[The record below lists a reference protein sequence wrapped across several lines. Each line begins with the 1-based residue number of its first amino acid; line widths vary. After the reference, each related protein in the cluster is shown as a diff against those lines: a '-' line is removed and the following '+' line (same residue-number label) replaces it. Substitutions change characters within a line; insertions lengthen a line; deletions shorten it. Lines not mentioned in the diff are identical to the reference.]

1 MILIA
6 GTDKSGRS
14 HEAAAGTASD
24 LVGMS
29 YWIQVGGS
37 SNTAD
42 YYGRIPG
49 ARYEIVEHDG
59 SHADICGA
67 IRWASTQPLHN
78 GKRNMIVFDDGS
90 ALWDMLSDEV
100 ALVSRKRAERRA
112 QVNGRRSARL
122 DDPYVDEDRDLWVN
136 AKDRWGE
143 VLWLLRQH
151 PGPVVMVARQE
162 VVTAY
167 ANDKPT
173 RQTTRRLKAEK
184 NLSAAVDAVVELHG
198 IDEGY
203 VTGVH
208 TMEYTLEAGRQ
219 YRFAGIDHLLRK
231 MGYENSAATRQS
243 TESRPWAYLNE
254 QRLQQQPVPPAPAQH
269 PGLTGPQAVELI
281 HQALTNKSDPE
292 ACLHDVREYWG
303 KRTLSQVRTTTK
315 LWGEIDADALITR
328 SLEYVKEEASKRKQA
343 EGSGS
348 EQTAPSSAQ
357 SAEPEHQDQARTH
370 QENEE
375 LDPSPKDSDIPVSS
389 EPPEEAEVDPPPPPD
404 PETQDPPP
412 GESPEDTSAAEEP
425 QDVPATPRPAAR
437 KIRKRPNEGRALKAL
452 NAEADVQARI
462 RMMTVGE
469 HLGPISEEGD
479 PTMTV
484 LRDYLQ
490 KHRPAIIA
498 QLDQEGQTELAAY
511 YRDVTVD
518 PQIQQRFASYFAGV
532 PAGQ

>member
-49 ARYEIVEHDG
+49 ARYEIAEHDG
-59 SHADICGA
+59 SHADICDA
-67 IRWASTQPLHN
+67 IRWASAQPPHN
-78 GKRNMIVFDDGS
+78 GKRNMIVFDDSS
-90 ALWDMLSDEV
+90 ALWDMLCDEV

-112 QVNGRRSARL
+112 QANGRRTARL

-167 ANDKPT
+167 ENDKPT
-173 RQTTRRLKAEK
+173 RHTTRRLKAEK

-198 IDEGY
+198 IGEGY

-231 MGYENSAATRQS
+231 MGYEDSAPTRQS

-254 QRLQQQPVPPAPAQH
+254 QRLQQQPAPPAPAQH

-281 HQALTNKSDPE
+281 HQALTNESDPE

-303 KRTLSQVRTTTK
+303 KRTLAQVRTTTK
-315 LWGEIDADALITR
+315 LWGEMDADALITR

-343 EGSGS
+343 EGSAS
-348 EQTAPSSAQ
+348 EQTGPSPAQ
-357 SAEPEHQDQARTH
+357 SAEPERQDQTRAH

-375 LDPSPKDSDIPVSS
+375 PDPSPEDSDIPVSS
-389 EPPEEAEVDPPPPPD
+389 EPPVESEGTPPPPPD
-404 PETQDPPP
+404 PEAEDPPP

-425 QDVPATPRPAAR
+425 QDVPAAPPPAAR
-437 KIRKRPNEGRALKAL
+437 KIRKRSNEDRALKAL

-479 PTMTV
+479 PPMTV

-498 QLDQEGQTELAAY
+498 QLEQEGQTELAAY
-511 YRDVTVD
+511 YREVTVD

-532 PAGQ
+532 PAG